1 LIKYSLPFY
10 LPVCFDRVSV
20 SPVLL
25 LRWIW
30 YGYTFRRIKLA
41 SCDEYAIVDPSDFA
55 ELSKYV
61 WLADYSCGSYRIIRL
76 VLKDKGHTTLLMHRQ
91 IMADELER
99 RRNKSKE
106 QLYIDHKN
114 RDSRD
119 NRRAN
124 LRAAT
129 HTQNASNRVKVN
141 KKYSSIYKGV
151 SWNKSSKKW
160 FAVIKSNNRRMFLGY
175 FDDEI
180 EAAKAY
186 DEAARKYHGEFA
198 CLNFPPPNKKGL
210 KNLIKYW
217 FYRGD
222 RKDRKDLTTNE
233 H

>member
-1 LIKYSLPFY
+1 VF
-10 LPVCFDRVSV
+10 V

-41 SCDEYAIVDPSDFA
+41 NCGEYAIVDPCDFA

-61 WLADYSCGSYRIIRL
+61 WWADYSYGSYRIIRFIW
-76 VLKDKGHTTLLMHRQ
+76 KDKGRTTVLMHRQ
-91 IMADELER
+91 IMADELKCR
-99 RRNKSKE
+99 RRKSKKK
-106 QLYIDHKN
+106 LCIDHKN

-124 LRAAT
+124 LRVAT
-129 HTQNASNRVKVN
+129 HTQNARNKVKNN
-141 KKYSSIYKGV
+141 KKYCSIYKGV
-151 SWNKSSKKW
+151 SWNKLRKKW
-160 FAVIKSNNRRMFLGY
+160 FALIRANHGRVFLGY
-175 FDDEI
+175 FDDQI

-186 DEAARKYHGEFA
+186 DEAAKKYHGQFA

-217 FYRGD
+217 FSR
-222 RKDRKDLTTNE
+222 RKHHR
-233 H
+233 